1 MSEGK
6 AEILRMFQLALLVTV
21 TWVLAMKGWAL
32 SPLIEGCKAVSVTK
46 YEQFKSTIWS
56 LT

>member
-21 TWVLAMKGWAL
+21 TWVLAMKGWA
-32 SPLIEGCKAVSVTK
+32 K
-46 YEQFKSTIWS
+46 QFQSHNLYS
-56 LT
+56 SNQPFGG